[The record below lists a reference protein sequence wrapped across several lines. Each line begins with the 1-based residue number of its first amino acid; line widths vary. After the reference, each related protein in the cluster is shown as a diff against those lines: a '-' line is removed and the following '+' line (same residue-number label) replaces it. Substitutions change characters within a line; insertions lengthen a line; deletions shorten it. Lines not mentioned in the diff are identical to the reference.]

1 MSFFTVWLGIFSCRT
16 SPIVLKVRISADLED
31 RVREEMQREGISGDE
46 ARMVRVNDDNERR
59 KWGQQT

>member
-1 MSFFTVWLGIFSCRT
+1 M
-16 SPIVLKVRISADLED
+16 LKVRISADLED